1 MSEEKKFSPADLL
14 LSNNVRTVD
23 VEGLG
28 VVSYIPLSTKETMEI
43 SSDRNLDHNGMNAK
57 ETWLM
62 IKKANPDMMSFE
74 EFVGDG
80 TDGRA
85 TVSLIVAML
94 KERDF
99 RV

>member
-1 MSEEKKFSPADLL
+1 
-14 LSNNVRTVD
+14 
-23 VEGLG
+23 
-28 VVSYIPLSTKETMEI
+28 
-43 SSDRNLDHNGMNAK
+43 
-57 ETWLM
+57 
-62 IKKANPDMMSFE
+62 MSFE